1 MFPHVYITTE
11 GYLVVGSL
19 RKVTS
24 HFAGIL
30 QKDITTLIYSTYDM
44 DVKYSCYGGVFM
56 YVKSITEFCMV

>member
-1 MFPHVYITTE
+1 MFPRVYITTE

-30 QKDITTLIYSTYDM
+30 QKDITTHIFHIWY